1 MKKARKFIKPSL
13 SASIAV
19 ALIFAIDLIIPLG
32 VAVGVLYVSCI
43 LLVVKEH
50 TKIIFFFAFVCS
62 ALTAII
68 PIITLTPATTWMAF
82 VNRGISILAIWIVA
96 IIASR
101 HNLLEEKLMHM
112 YEIERKNRELEQFA
126 YMASHDLQEPLST
139 IGGFV
144 HRFEKKYKGKLDESA
159 DQYLQYMSQAIDRM
173 SELIKGLLSY
183 SRLGNELQATT
194 IDCNKIV
201 EDLQD
206 DLGKNISESNATIHR
221 RNLPRL
227 RGYESEFRLL
237 LQNLIN
243 NAIKFRKPGTDPVIS
258 ISAIYENNQ
267 WKFAVKDNGIGIDP
281 ESHDKIFLVFQ
292 RLHPRS
298 QYDGHG
304 LGLAHCR
311 KIVEL
316 HGGNIWVE
324 SQPGKG
330 STFYFTIPT

>member
-1 MKKARKFIKPSL
+1 MKKDRKLIKPPM

-19 ALIFAIDLIIPLG
+19 VLIFAIDLLIPLG

-43 LLVVKEH
+43 LIVVKEH
-50 TKIIFFFAFVCS
+50 KKTIFLFAFVCS

-96 IIASR
+96 FIASR
-101 HNLLEEKLMHM
+101 QNILEEKLMHLD
-112 YEIERKNRELEQFA
+112 EIERKNRELELFA
-126 YMASHDLQEPLST
+126 YMASHDLQEPLRT
-139 IGGFV
+139 VGGFV
-144 HRFEKKYKGKLDESA
+144 KRLEKKYTGKLDEKA
-159 DQYLQYMSQAIDRM
+159 DKYLFYIAQATDRM
-173 SELIKGLLSY
+173 SDLITGLLSY
-183 SRLGNELQATT
+183 SRLGNELQISD
-194 IDCNKIV
+194 IDCNQIIKDI
-201 EDLQD
+201 QD
-206 DLGKNISESNATIHR
+206 DMGAMIIESKATIHIN
-221 RNLPRL
+221 NLPRL
-227 RGYESEFRLL
+227 RGYELKFRLL

-243 NAIKFRKPGTDPVIS
+243 NAIKFRKTGTDPVIS

-292 RLHPRS
+292 RLHPRN

-304 LGLAHCR
+304 IGLAHCR

-330 STFYFTIPT
+330 STFYFTIPS